1 MKLRLIPAI
10 LAVVVAATMAVDAK
24 IKVKAQF
31 DKTFKFQGLKTYAWD
46 PAGVGDVKVLQAD
59 PARKP
64 DELKAQWEPVILS
77 SVDQAI
83 ASRGFTKAPIGTADL
98 KVYYYVLIGAGTN
111 AQVMG
116 QFLPAVPQW
125 GIPPF
130 DASTSA
136 LEVYPQGT
144 LIIDLSSPAAQAM
157 VWRGSAQTEIDFQ
170 ASEATREK
178 RIRESVQDMFKKFPP
193 K

>member
-46 PAGVGDVKVLQAD
+46 PTGVGDVKILQAD

-64 DELKAQWEPVILS
+64 EALKAQWEPVILS
-77 SVDQAI
+77 SIEQTL

-98 KVYYYVLIGAGTN
+98 KVYYYVLIGAGTT

-144 LIIDLSSPAAQAM
+144 LIVDLSSPAAQTM

-170 ASEATREK
+170 ASDSTREK
-178 RIRESVQDMFKKFPP
+178 RIRESVQEMFKKFPP

>member
-46 PAGVGDVKVLQAD
+46 PTGVGDVKILQAD

-64 DELKAQWEPVILS
+64 EALKAQWEPVILS
-77 SVDQAI
+77 SIEQTL
-83 ASRGFTKAPIGTADL
+83 ASRGFTKGPIGTADL

-144 LIIDLSSPAAQAM
+144 LIVDLSSPAAQAM
-157 VWRGSAQTEIDFQ
+157 VWRGSAQTEVDFQ
-170 ASEATREK
+170 ASDATREK
-178 RIRESVQDMFKKFPP
+178 RIRESIQEMFKKFPP

>member
-46 PAGVGDVKVLQAD
+46 PTGVGDVKILQAD
-59 PARKP
+59 AKP
-64 DELKAQWEPVILS
+64 EPLKAQWEPVILS
-77 SVDQAI
+77 SIEQTLAG
-83 ASRGFTKAPIGTADL
+83 RGFTKAPIGSADL
-98 KVYYYVLIGAGTN
+98 KVYYYVLIGAGTT
-111 AQVMG
+111 AQTMG

-130 DASTSA
+130 DAGTSA

-144 LIIDLSSPAAQAM
+144 LIVDLSSPAAQTM

-170 ASEATREK
+170 ASDSTREK
-178 RIRESVQDMFKKFPP
+178 RIRESVQEMFKKFPP